1 MLVSENPEEFLLLVL
16 KNDAGEVNWYR
27 YDRVEQTLQRVNE
40 EEYVITQVI
49 ESNDESLKEAI
60 AEYQIHQSLLTFAM
74 AFLMGL
80 CLVLLIIIL
89 WLCVRRKNRG

>member
-1 MLVSENPEEFLLLVL
+1 MLENDV
-16 KNDAGEVNWYR
+16 GEVNWYR
-27 YDRVEQTLQRVNE
+27 YDRVEQTLQRVSE
-40 EEYVITQVI
+40 EEYVVTQVV

-60 AEYQIHQSLLTFAM
+60 TEYQMQQSLLTLAV
-74 AFLMGL
+74 AFLIGL